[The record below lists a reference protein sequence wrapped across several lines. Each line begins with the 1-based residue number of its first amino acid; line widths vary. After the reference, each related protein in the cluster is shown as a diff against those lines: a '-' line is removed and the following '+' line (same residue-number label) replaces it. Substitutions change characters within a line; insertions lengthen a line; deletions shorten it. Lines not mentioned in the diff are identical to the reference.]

1 MKVEAALS
9 ARLIADGYLVESGN
23 PKLKKERTA
32 VRREYQ
38 IVGRKGSA
46 ALRQFLAKEGAAGAV
61 GTMMELLE
69 AGKLAVEALVGEM
82 GKAALEAVLLL
93 SAEQVAGPAHP
104 GRPGGAIRRHGE
116 QGGVV
121 ALGGQK
127 VRVSKPRLRRRGGG
141 QGAEVAV
148 PAYAAMQSDESLRE
162 RMLATVM
169 RGVST
174 RNYREVVPELAER
187 CGVSRSAVSRQL
199 QEASAEA
206 LKGLCERRF
215 HDRDLLVIYLDG
227 KHFGGHQVICAI
239 GVDLQ
244 GKKHV
249 LGLTEGATENAVVVK
264 ELLEELVARGVSPER
279 RRLFVIDGSKA
290 LRKAIDDVFGQ
301 QHPVQRCQAH
311 KRRNV
316 ISYLPKEMQGEVSAV
331 LRAAWKLEPK
341 EGMARLRTQ
350 IEWLERSHPKAAA
363 SLREGLE
370 ETFTI
375 ARLGL
380 SPMLRKCLTTT
391 NIIESSLS
399 GVEGRT
405 GRVTRWRSGEM
416 ALRWVA
422 AAALETERNFR
433 KIMGHQALWML
444 KAVLDEGQSV
454 SKEANISLDEDRIAA

>member
-1 MKVEAALS
+1 MS
-9 ARLIADGYLVESGN
+9 
-23 PKLKKERTA
+23 
-32 VRREYQ
+32 REYQ

-46 ALRQFLAKEGAAGAV
+46 ALRQFLAQEGAALV
-61 GTMMELLE
+61 PMVELLE
-69 AGKLAVEALVGEM
+69 AGKLAVEELVGEM

-127 VRVSKPRLRRRGGG
+127 VRVSKPRLRRKGGG
-141 QGAEVAV
+141 EGAEVAV
-148 PAYAAMQSDESLRE
+148 PAYAAMQSDAHLRA
-162 RMLATVM
+162 RMLSIVM

-174 RNYREVVPELAER
+174 RNYQEVVPELAEG

-215 HDRDLLVIYLDG
+215 EEVDLLVIYLDG
-227 KHFGGHQVICAI
+227 KHFGGHQVVSAI
-239 GVDLQ
+239 GVDAA
-244 GKKHV
+244 GCKHV

-264 ELLEELVARGVSPER
+264 ELLEGLVERGVSPAR

-290 LRKAIDDVFGQ
+290 LRKAIDEVFGA
-301 QHPVQRCQAH
+301 QHPVQRCQVH

-316 ISYLPKEMQGEVSAV
+316 LSYLPKEMQGQVGAA

-350 IEWLERSHPKAAA
+350 IEWLERAHPKAAA

-375 ARLGL
+375 ARLGVA
-380 SPMLRKCLTTT
+380 PMLRTCLTTT

-416 ALRWVA
+416 ALRWAA

-433 KIMGHQALWML
+433 KILGYRNLWML
-444 KAVLDEGQSV
+444 KAVLDEGQPRHE
-454 SKEANISLDEDRIAA
+454 EAQVSLDEGRVAA